1 MKNNKQF
8 QTYINKIEKQVR
20 IEKPLLLIQDFVPEF
35 EKFYEVRTYWLNGKY
50 SHSLGTMID
59 PKSLGV
65 SGFEK
70 IKFALGGINESN
82 NHKTASK

>member
-1 MKNNKQF
+1 M
-8 QTYINKIEKQVR
+8 

-50 SHSLGTMID
+50 SHSLGTTID
-59 PKSLGV
+59 PTLGV

-70 IKFALGGINESN
+70 LNLHILKVNMMKNIFE
-82 NHKTASK
+82 HHDEEPEY